1 MLAVLAGGGLAAC
14 DPSGKVSGSSQ
25 ADTATATKV
34 TAYTAA
40 FNTLLGA
47 SPQAYG
53 GLTDR
58 TEAYLGWDIA
68 SASPDDVIELELNP
82 DWLPGTLSDLKAAR
96 AMRGDA
102 DMAPVDQVAD
112 RLILAIETIIR
123 VEGGLEGYYEGR
135 AYRQDA
141 LARGK
146 AADPELRKAY
156 QDAMTAM
163 QQMEAALLVF
173 QRRGNEARIA
183 QLDARGHVAEAAVLK
198 AMSKADLMTTAVV
211 AGDRPS
217 ADRAANELQTALDD
231 MRRQKSKL
239 KNKNDAEIYDLVI
252 ESLTGALASYRD
264 SEPDSRI
271 TAQLV
276 VPQYNNAVQFSSRMS
291 IPR

>member
-102 DMAPVDQVAD
+102 NQGCEQRAGGGSG
-112 RLILAIETIIR
+112 IR
-123 VEGGLEGYYEGR
+123 DEG
-135 AYRQDA
+135 
-141 LARGK
+141 
-146 AADPELRKAY
+146 
-156 QDAMTAM
+156 
-163 QQMEAALLVF
+163 
-173 QRRGNEARIA
+173 
-183 QLDARGHVAEAAVLK
+183 AEAYCYSQAWPEASVSCARVCEQALK
-198 AMSKADLMTTAVV
+198 QK
-211 AGDRPS
+211 
-217 ADRAANELQTALDD
+217 
-231 MRRQKSKL
+231 MRG
-239 KNKNDAEIYDLVI
+239 YDV
-252 ESLTGALASYRD
+252 RW
-264 SEPDSRI
+264 RCW
-271 TAQLV
+271 
-276 VPQYNNAVQFSSRMS
+276 
-291 IPR
+291 